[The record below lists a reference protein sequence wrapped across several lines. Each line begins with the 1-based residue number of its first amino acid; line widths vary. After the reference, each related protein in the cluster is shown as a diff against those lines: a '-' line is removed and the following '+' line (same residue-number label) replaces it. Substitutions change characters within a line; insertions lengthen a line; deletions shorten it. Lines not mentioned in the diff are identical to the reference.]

1 MKRIALIG
9 LITVFLATVAYA
21 LIEPKNVNRAIDWV
35 WSGNITTTGDFTMAE
50 ATITSA
56 TITNLTFPLTQ
67 TITANTYFDD
77 GSGASPS
84 LVFHD
89 GTDEATTF
97 TKVDSG
103 YLTITSEAADGVNIL
118 VGNMKVGNGT
128 PGQTINGEDAYIE
141 GLLEVDGVIY
151 ADGGVSGAVN
161 GTIGA
166 GTPAAGAF
174 TTVTA
179 STSIKVDANGST
191 VSQINCGTTTID
203 AGTTGTTVSL
213 TGCTAA
219 TRVFVCPTGDT
230 GSASYFKAT
239 PGSGSFIVKSNADPS
254 SCGVVVNWFAIK

>member
-9 LITVFLATVAYA
+9 LITVLLATVAYA

-56 TITNLTFPLTQ
+56 TI
-67 TITANTYFDD
+67 
-77 GSGASPS
+77 
-84 LVFHD
+84 
-89 GTDEATTF
+89 
-97 TKVDSG
+97 
-103 YLTITSEAADGVNIL
+103 
-118 VGNMKVGNGT
+118 
-128 PGQTINGEDAYIE
+128 
-141 GLLEVDGVIY
+141 
-151 ADGGVSGAVN
+151 
-161 GTIGA
+161 
-166 GTPAAGAF
+166 
-174 TTVTA
+174 

-230 GSASYFKAT
+230 GSAAYFKAT

-254 SCGVVVNWFAIK
+254 SCAVAVNWFAIK

>member
-56 TITNLTFPLTQ
+56 TITKQ

-191 VSQINCGTTTID
+191 VSQINGGTTTID

-213 TGCTAA
+213 TGCTAS
-219 TRVFVCPTGDT
+219 TRVFVGPVGDT
-230 GSASYFKAT
+230 GSATSFKAT

-254 SCGVVVNWFAIK
+254 SCNVVVNWFAIK